1 MRKDRMKKW
10 KSYFLAVIAVTCML
24 WIFPEHTPAA
34 TNEAVI
40 SVEKGTLGQGYIIEP
55 TAVTLQ
61 SGDTVKTVTERVL
74 EANSRSALTR
84 TESYGYYIAGISDP
98 DRGAISIPA
107 FVQQMITAKDLKV
120 KTNDIKEPQ
129 YLN

>member
-1 MRKDRMKKW
+1 MKKW
-10 KSYFLAVIAVTCML
+10 KSYFLAVIAAICML

-61 SGDTVKTVTERVL
+61 S
-74 EANSRSALTR
+74 
-84 TESYGYYIAGISDP
+84 
-98 DRGAISIPA
+98 
-107 FVQQMITAKDLKV
+107 
-120 KTNDIKEPQ
+120 
-129 YLN
+129 

>member
-1 MRKDRMKKW
+1 MKKW
-10 KSYFLAVIAVTCML
+10 KNYFLAVIAAICML

-74 EANSRSALTR
+74 EANGRSALT
-84 TESYGYYIAGISDP
+84 TMNSTYGYYLQGIS
-98 DRGAISIPA
+98 
-107 FVQQMITAKDLKV
+107 
-120 KTNDIKEPQ
+120 E
-129 YLN
+129 

>member
-10 KSYFLAVIAVTCML
+10 KNYFLAVIAAICML

-74 EANSRSALTR
+74 EANGRSALT
-84 TESYGYYIAGISDP
+84 TMNSTYGYYL
-98 DRGAISIPA
+98 
-107 FVQQMITAKDLKV
+107 Q
-120 KTNDIKEPQ
+120 E
-129 YLN
+129 YLIRTEARSQFLRLYSR